1 MILAHSNVVSIGVNG
16 KSIDIKRANLRLWF
30 NLEDVRSKLKEAA
43 ERGDTLAVSLLICSY
58 LSVASDENIETFQDA
73 PWEEV
78 ATAFVDVSA
87 LNSPRLQFPLFNND
101 DIKPFDTVSWDY
113 EGRLWYLWVHL
124 LAKAYGWTEEY
135 ISELEIESGL
145 AFIQEAMVE
154 EQLRK
159 EWEWSL
165 TELAYEFN
173 KNSKTSR
180 LKPLPRPNWMRAV
193 RKEIKKTKMLRMM
206 LPFGLI
212 ENLSGM
218 GLHGV
223 DEDVIH

>member
-16 KSIDIKRANLRLWF
+16 KFIDVERAKLRLWF
-30 NLEDVRSKLKEAA
+30 NLEDVLSNLKEVT

-78 ATAFVDVSA
+78 ATAFVDVKA
-87 LNSPRLQFPLFNND
+87 LNSPRLQFPLFNID

-154 EQLRK
+154 EQLRR

-165 TELAYEFN
+165 TEFAYDI
-173 KNSKTSR
+173 KTSR

-193 RKEIKKTKMLRMM
+193 RKEPKKTKMLRMM
-206 LPFGLI
+206 LPFGPI

-223 DEDVIH
+223 DEDAVH